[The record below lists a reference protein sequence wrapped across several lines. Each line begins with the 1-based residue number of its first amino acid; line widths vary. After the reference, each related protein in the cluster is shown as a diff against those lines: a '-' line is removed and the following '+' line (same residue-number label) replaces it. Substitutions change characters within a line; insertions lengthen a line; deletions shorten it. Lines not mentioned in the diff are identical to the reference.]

1 MTRHIQ
7 IASAGCIGMN
17 ARLRRRTNGLA
28 IGLSGYLSKHMI
40 GGSAKMPKQNECKG
54 CASCDAAL
62 DGKMT
67 PEMAIE
73 FLTQLPVRKPIE
85 IAQLLRVLMQE
96 RE

>member
-1 MTRHIQ
+1 
-7 IASAGCIGMN
+7 
-17 ARLRRRTNGLA
+17 
-28 IGLSGYLSKHMI
+28 
-40 GGSAKMPKQNECKG
+40 MPKQNECKG
-54 CASCDAAL
+54 CARCDAAP

-85 IAQLLRVLMQE
+85 IAQLLRDLMQG